1 MAPHKTADQ
10 ASIRQIKVL
19 QRRLEAR
26 RRVTVRTVPILG
38 APAPFRIAVPANP
51 DAVLDELASVVNT
64 SAPDAAAEPHMPYW
78 ATPWAS
84 GIALAEVLL
93 SRQAE
98 VSNKLVLELGCGLG
112 ITAAAALAAGAA
124 LSVADCFAE
133 TLTYCRYNALTN
145 AGAAPRTLLA
155 DWRSDT
161 GRRLLVG
168 AGPFDLVLAADVLY
182 EAEDVEPLL
191 ALVPKLLRASGRFW
205 LAEPGRTT
213 SARFVAEAKTS
224 GWREA
229 EPLVLER
236 DWPGGAG
243 HARITVHF
251 YEAVR

>member
-1 MAPHKTADQ
+1 
-10 ASIRQIKVL
+10 
-19 QRRLEAR
+19 
-26 RRVTVRTVPILG
+26 
-38 APAPFRIAVPANP
+38 
-51 DAVLDELASVVNT
+51 
-64 SAPDAAAEPHMPYW
+64 MPYW

-84 GIALAEVLL
+84 GIALAEVLF

-112 ITAAAALAAGAA
+112 ITAAATLAAGAA

-133 TLTYCRYNALTN
+133 TLAYCRYNALVN

-155 DWRSDT
+155 DWRSDA
-161 GRRLLVG
+161 GRRLLVE
-168 AGPFDLVLAADVLY
+168 AGPFDLVVAADVLY

-191 ALVPKLLRASGRFW
+191 ALVPKLLRPGGQFW

-213 SARFVAEAKTS
+213 STRFVAEAQTS

-229 EPLVLER
+229 EPLVVER

-243 HARITVHF
+243 RARITVHF
-251 YEAVR
+251 YAVVR